1 MKTSLKG
8 WYKSSFYCENH
19 EASLPFFVDRVPEY
33 NRTWAEEPISV
44 ELPIIAALANRVND
58 QKRRDLTGVCV
69 ATNWLARRAMPLK
82 KKVHPGWE
90 YSGLEDPTRE
100 STDKLRVSEVLKLLQ
115 EMFGNTNN

>member
-1 MKTSLKG
+1 
-8 WYKSSFYCENH
+8 
-19 EASLPFFVDRVPEY
+19 
-33 NRTWAEEPISV
+33 
-44 ELPIIAALANRVND
+44 
-58 QKRRDLTGVCV
+58 
-69 ATNWLARRAMPLK
+69 MPLK